1 MPRDPGPALTKAAR
15 YLFPDNPEERKAF
28 MDALARGHSR
38 EKALILL
45 REEPAVRVFPR
56 LTPMPWQPE
65 WVIRLDDWF
74 RAAQHPLYDKG
85 AYYTLDFS
93 SIFSASAMLAIPE
106 PPKRILDLCSSPG
119 GKAVFAYR
127 AFHPE
132 VLACN
137 ETIRKRAST
146 LIDNLQRCRVENSLV
161 WSADPS
167 VWGRKF
173 AQAFDLVIVDAPCS
187 GQSLLAKGEPAPEC
201 FTAANI
207 DVCVGRQRRITG
219 HAVKAVAPGGHLL
232 YATCTYAYKENEKI
246 ISWLVEHYPH
256 FEVVPVPH
264 LEEFRSP
271 YVDFPCYRLFPQQ
284 GLGAGAFVALIRNT
298 RELLAEPVDLSELY
312 GWWAYGRPSTR
323 RQTPAVPEGI
333 QGDTGEYIPAPEI
346 PADDLPRRRRRPA
359 TEDSDAPAPERPRP
373 AKPRPAKPG
382 PGKPGSGKPGPAKP
396 GAAKPGPRKNG
407 PDRGGAW
414 RKGLL
419 GKSPGKPGARPGGKP
434 SGKPFGKPGPKPK
447 RRPPR

>member
-1 MPRDPGPALTKAAR
+1 MPRDPGPALIKAAR
-15 YLFPDNPEERKAF
+15 LLFQDDVEERRAF
-28 MDALARGHSR
+28 TEALARGASR

-45 REEPAVRVFPR
+45 RDEPAVRVFPR
-56 LTPMPWQPE
+56 LAPTDWQPE
-65 WVIRLDDWF
+65 WVLRLDDWF

-93 SIFSASAMLAIPE
+93 SIFSASGMLAIPT
-106 PPKRILDLCSSPG
+106 PPKRILDMCSSPG

-127 AFHPE
+127 AFHPD

-146 LIDNLQRCRVENSLV
+146 LIDNLQRCHVENSLV

-187 GQSLLAKGEPAPEC
+187 GQSLLAKGEVAPDC
-201 FTAANI
+201 FAAANI

-219 HAVKAVAPGGHLL
+219 HAVKAIAPGGHML

-246 ISWLVEHYPH
+246 VSWLVEHYPH
-256 FEVVPVPH
+256 MEAVEIPH
-264 LEEFRSP
+264 LAEFRSP

-284 GLGAGAFVALIRNT
+284 GLGAGAFVALIRNN
-298 RELLAEPVDLSELY
+298 REPLAEPTDLSALY

-323 RQTPAVPEGI
+323 RNTPVLPEVGEAES
-333 QGDTGEYIPAPEI
+333 GEYVPSPEI
-346 PADDLPRRRRRPA
+346 PKDDGPRRPRKPRPVGPDGEPEPGIPLKEGPKRRRPA
-359 TEDSDAPAPERPRP
+359 AESSATP
-373 AKPRPAKPG
+373 AKPPRKPAAPKSPKPARPKNGPAKGGAWKNAGTNGPSKGAFRGPAKGRPG
-382 PGKPGSGKPGPAKP
+382 GNRGKPG
-396 GAAKPGPRKNG
+396 R
-407 PDRGGAW
+407 
-414 RKGLL
+414 
-419 GKSPGKPGARPGGKP
+419 
-434 SGKPFGKPGPKPK
+434 
-447 RRPPR
+447 